1 MVAVVNGNAP
11 VVELLLKRGANP
23 NLADE
28 YNPAQPPRSISGG
41 SPGSSR
47 VNFMRMLQVD
57 DASQSVASHSQPPP
71 RPHAPPHP
79 LTKKSRGPWSFRPP
93 CSPTH
98 RARA

>member
-1 MVAVVNGNAP
+1 MHATRTLCLRSSETLLADCIARPARRYGWTALMVAVVNGNAP

-47 VNFMRMLQVD
+47 VNFMRMLQVE
-57 DASQSVASHSQPPP
+57 
-71 RPHAPPHP
+71 
-79 LTKKSRGPWSFRPP
+79 
-93 CSPTH
+93 
-98 RARA
+98 